1 MGGDGGP
8 QSDPPR
14 AERDTLD
21 AMIEA
26 ALSQTHATPDRR
38 VIFVDG
44 FNVLHAVLEG
54 QERETAWWRRRQR
67 ERLLARTTAWPDA
80 QDEIW
85 VAFDGP
91 RPAWSV
97 WAEPVAKRV
106 TPAANPPSVLPPP
119 GPIVHSLFVED
130 ADDWIVRRARRTSHP
145 ERTIVVSRDR
155 RVAGRARSAGC
166 VVWSPGEFLA
176 RCPSVE
182 PTASSSSGESAG
194 E

>member
-1 MGGDGGP
+1 MGGDGAP
-8 QSDPPR
+8 ESDTPM

-26 ALSQTHATPDRR
+26 AVSQAHATPDRR

-54 QERETAWWRRRQR
+54 DERETAWWGRRQR
-67 ERLLARTTAWPDA
+67 ERLLERTTGWPDA

-97 WAEPVAKRV
+97 WAEPVTKPV
-106 TPAANPPSVLPPP
+106 TKHITPPA
-119 GPIVHSLFVED
+119 GPFVHSLFVED
-130 ADDWIVRRARRTSHP
+130 ADDWIVRRSRRTPHP

-176 RCPSVE
+176 RCPSVD
-182 PTASSSSGESAG
+182 PAARF
-194 E
+194 